1 MTTQNKRRIQIDDL
15 QIGTCMTVFRN
26 RFPTAPI
33 KGAPE
38 SDFLKG
44 SLLQVQALN
53 LPYVLVRVTD
63 PLRGKQSLAVDVRD
77 HVFMPVNDEYARAII
92 ESTPEAIDPAQ

>member
-1 MTTQNKRRIQIDDL
+1 MKTRNKQRIQIDDL
-15 QIGTCMTVFRN
+15 EIGTCMTVFKNHFRAG
-26 RFPTAPI
+26 PV

-38 SDFLKG
+38 SDYLKG

-63 PLRGKQSLAVDVRD
+63 PLRGRQNLAVDVRD
-77 HVFMPVNDEYARAII
+77 HVFMPVTDEYAKAII
-92 ESTPEAIDPAQ
+92 DGTAETADPAS

>member
-1 MTTQNKRRIQIDDL
+1 MATQNKRRIQIDDL

-26 RFPTAPI
+26 RFLAAPT

-63 PLRGKQSLAVDVRD
+63 PLRGRQSLAVDVRD
-77 HVFMPVNDEYARAII
+77 HVFMPVNDEYAKAIL
-92 ESTPEAIDPAQ
+92 ESTAGTNEPTQ

>member
-26 RFPTAPI
+26 RFPAAPI

>member
-1 MTTQNKRRIQIDDL
+1 MKTRNKRRIEIDDL
-15 QIGTCMTVFRN
+15 EIGTCMTVFRN
-26 RFPTAPI
+26 RFPVAPI

-77 HVFMPVNDEYARAII
+77 HVFMPVNDEYAKAII
-92 ESTPEAIDPAQ
+92 ESTSDPVDPPQ

>member
-1 MTTQNKRRIQIDDL
+1 MKSPSKRRIQIDDL
-15 QIGTCMTVFRN
+15 EVGTVMTVLRN
-26 RFPTAPI
+26 RFLTAPV

-63 PLRGKQSLAVDVRD
+63 PLRGRQSLAVDVRD
-77 HVFMPVNDEYARAII
+77 HVFMPVNDEYAKAIL
-92 ESTPEAIDPAQ
+92 ESTAGTNEPTQ